1 MSKKT
6 KNISDGIKKLFELQS
21 NLNHLSQD
29 FDSKELDD
37 LSFSMNQE
45 LKNLEFWFKSLYMY
59 NGKSTSKAKKFSSRE
74 NGKKGG
80 RPPKEISQLRKRRE
94 EIQNEIIPDL
104 ENKKSLSMD
113 FVERQIIAQK
123 IQTSEEEL
131 ECINAKLQSKNYE

>member
-45 LKNLEFWFKSLYMY
+45 L
-59 NGKSTSKAKKFSSRE
+59 
-74 NGKKGG
+74 
-80 RPPKEISQLRKRRE
+80 
-94 EIQNEIIPDL
+94 
-104 ENKKSLSMD
+104 
-113 FVERQIIAQK
+113 
-123 IQTSEEEL
+123 
-131 ECINAKLQSKNYE
+131 

>member
-1 MSKKT
+1 
-6 KNISDGIKKLFELQS
+6 
-21 NLNHLSQD
+21 
-29 FDSKELDD
+29 
-37 LSFSMNQE
+37 
-45 LKNLEFWFKSLYMY
+45 MY
-59 NGKSTSKAKKFSSRE
+59 NGKSTSKAKKNSSRE

-131 ECINAKLQSKNYE
+131 ECINAKLQSKNYK